1 MAEVSISIRHLLDAW
16 AASKHLLSDG
26 LENGG
31 ALTTPRDF
39 FEGIVPE
46 SLDAIG
52 RCLPVD
58 VVVAFHIDGA
68 DGGHWELQKGEA
80 GSTLGPA
87 GAGRKDCE
95 VWCDSQIFMR
105 LVRGTLPSSRAFL
118 SGELRVAGD
127 IGLALALEG
136 ALNEAA

>member
-1 MAEVSISIRHLLDAW
+1 M
-16 AASKHLLSDG
+16 
-26 LENGG
+26 
-31 ALTTPRDF
+31 TTPRDF
-39 FEGIVPE
+39 FEGIVPK
-46 SLDAIG
+46 SLDAIS
-52 RCLPVD
+52 RCLPED

-68 DGGHWELQKGEA
+68 DGGHWELQSRDA
-80 GSTLGPA
+80 GSTLGPV
-87 GAGRKDCE
+87 GTGHKDCE